1 VALLEDLLPETRPG
15 LSQLP
20 DVSLVAAL
28 RRGAQRFL
36 RESQVWADD
45 LDPIVLVAGR
55 ATYPLQLPDGARVER
70 VLVVKVN
77 GREVDVQARIRDLR
91 RLPDAEGLPQAWAV
105 FDSQDEQVIGF
116 DRIPRV
122 TDAGAVVAIH
132 ASLAPTNDAT
142 ELPDWIVNDWH
153 DGIVAGARAELFGQR
168 GTPHY
173 DPDAAARE
181 RFSFSMDAARA
192 KRVQVTGR
200 HGLQR
205 AQPLRWV

>member
-1 VALLEDLLPETRPG
+1 MALLEDLLPETRPG

-45 LDPIVLVAGR
+45 LDAFPLAAGR
-55 ATYPLQLPDGARVER
+55 ANYPLQAPDGARVER

-77 GREVDVQARIRDLR
+77 GREVDAQARIRDLR

-105 FDSQDEQVIGF
+105 FDTQGEQVIAF
-116 DRIPRV
+116 DRSPRAA
-122 TDAGAVVAIH
+122 DAGAIVAIH
-132 ASLAPTNDAT
+132 ASLSPTSEAT
-142 ELPDWIVNDWH
+142 ELPDWIITDWH
-153 DGIVAGARAELFGQR
+153 DGIVAAARAELFGQR

-173 DPDAAARE
+173 DTEAAGRE
-181 RFSFSMDAARA
+181 RFSFTMDVARA
-192 KRVQVTGR
+192 KRVQVSGR
-200 HGLQR
+200 HGLLR
-205 AQPLRWV
+205 AQQRPWV

>member
-1 VALLEDLLPETRPG
+1 VALLDDLLPETRPG

-45 LDPIVLVAGR
+45 LEAFALVVGR
-55 ATYPLQLPDGARVER
+55 HTYPLPLPDGARVER
-70 VLVVKVN
+70 ILTVKVN
-77 GREVDVQARIRDLR
+77 GREIDVQMRPRELR
-91 RLPDAEGLPQAWAV
+91 ALADTDGPPTAWAI
-105 FDSQDEQVIGF
+105 FDSQDEQVIAF
-116 DRIPRV
+116 DRTPRAAE
-122 TDAGAVVAIH
+122 AGFSVAIH
-132 ASLAPTNDAT
+132 ASLAITNEAA

-153 DGIVAGARAELFGQR
+153 DGIVAGARMELLGQR

-181 RFSFSMDAARA
+181 RFNFSMDVARA
-192 KRVQVTGR
+192 KRVQVSGR
-200 HGLQR
+200 HALLR
-205 AQPLRWV
+205 AQPRPWV